1 MTKRAAIVGL
11 ALLLLIFAAH
21 PCCQPDETAR
31 PPSVETETKA
41 VAPPGESSH
50 VIESILAHNP
60 RLRTEEAERLWGTV
74 RETVRR
80 FKADPVY
87 RGGATGEITAE
98 LVLSVILVESN
109 ARRTAHSK
117 AGAVGLMQIVPVHHI
132 KSLNSA
138 GILQDKSELWN
149 AERNIMAGTYILMC
163 YAMSSESV
171 KEALA
176 RYNAGRRIAT
186 GLPYAKKVLRVH
198 ARITNKQGG

>member
-1 MTKRAAIVGL
+1 MA
-11 ALLLLIFAAH
+11 
-21 PCCQPDETAR
+21 
-31 PPSVETETKA
+31 ETKT
-41 VAPPGESSH
+41 VAQREESAH
-50 VIESILAHNP
+50 AIESILAHNP
-60 RLRTEEAERLWGTV
+60 RLQTEEAEHLWRTV

-80 FKADPVY
+80 FQSDPVY
-87 RGGATGEITAE
+87 RGGATKEITAE

-138 GILQDKSELWN
+138 GILRDKSELWN

-176 RYNAGRRIAT
+176 RYNAGRRIAA
-186 GLPYAKKVLRVH
+186 GMPYAQKVLSVHDRV
-198 ARITNKQGG
+198 IGQSNKRSVVYDTGKKSS